1 MHELCRFYG
10 IVIKMYFA
18 DHGPAHFHVEYA
30 EFNAVFTIETAAV
43 IAGNLPPRAHG
54 LVAEWAIMRR
64 AELRRAWR
72 QASAMESIEKID
84 PLP

>member
-1 MHELCRFYG
+1 MSVLRNRDQDVFCRSQ
-10 IVIKMYFA
+10 
-18 DHGPAHFHVEYA
+18 PAHFHVEYA

-43 IAGNLPPRAHG
+43 IAGDLPPRAHG
-54 LVAEWAIMRR
+54 MVAEWASMRR

-72 QASAMESIEKID
+72 QASNMESIEKID